1 MIGEPRPDAAASP
14 ATGGPATTPASRV
27 GVAPTPAPEPLTDH
41 DLWDESARPQ
51 APEPPAGHRYHP
63 QGPAVGAHLVDV
75 HDHLRAELAQL
86 RDVVRQVE
94 QGRASAGEAREVLQ
108 ELTLKQNAWAL
119 GAYCAGYCRLL
130 TQHHTLEDRAIFPH
144 LRAAEPG
151 LEPVVDRLEEEH
163 VVIHGVVEQV
173 DRALV
178 TAVTSG
184 DLEPV
189 RAAVDLLTDALLS
202 HLSYEEHQLVEP
214 LARHGMFAGQL

>member
-1 MIGEPRPDAAASP
+1 VLGEPVRDDVAREVSAAE
-14 ATGGPATTPASRV
+14 TV
-27 GVAPTPAPEPLTDH
+27 GVTPTPAPGRLTDH
-41 DLWDESARPQ
+41 DLWNESARPQ
-51 APEPPAGHRYHP
+51 APAPPAGHRYHP

-86 RDVVRQVE
+86 REVVAQVE
-94 QGRASAGEAREVLQ
+94 QGRASAGEVREVLH

-119 GAYCAGYCRLL
+119 GAYCASYCRLL

-151 LEPVVDRLEEEH
+151 LDPVVSRLEEEH
-163 VVIHGVVEQV
+163 LVIHGVVERV

-178 TAVTSG
+178 AAVTTG
-184 DLEPV
+184 ELGPV
-189 RAAVDLLTDALLS
+189 RAAVDLLTDTLLS

>member
-1 MIGEPRPDAAASP
+1 MLGEPVRDDTTCEVPAPAAA
-14 ATGGPATTPASRV
+14 V
-27 GVAPTPAPEPLTDH
+27 GVTPTPAPERLTDH

-51 APEPPAGHRYHP
+51 APAPPAAHRYHP

-75 HDHLRAELAQL
+75 HDHLRAELTQL

-119 GAYCAGYCRLL
+119 GAYCASYCRLL

-151 LEPVVDRLEEEH
+151 LAPVVDRLEEEH

-178 TAVTSG
+178 AAVTSG
-184 DLEPV
+184 ELAPV
-189 RAAVDLLTDALLS
+189 RAAVDLLTDTLLS

-214 LARHGMFAGQL
+214 LARHGMYAGQL